1 MRTKERI
8 LKEALA
14 LFGERGFKAV
24 TVEDIAKKVG
34 IKAPSLYKHYKGKR
48 EIISALLEVLTN
60 RYKEFIATI
69 LVSPDSPPTPTEL
82 GDKLSSLLEYSLHD
96 EYIAPLRR
104 IMTIEQFSTK
114 ELGDMYSSL
123 YINMM
128 LDYHTTLF
136 SKMMEKGV
144 IKEGS
149 AREYALL
156 YDAPFFLLLSECDRH
171 PEKEEEA
178 KEALREHALF
188 FFNMVSSN
196 NAGSEK

>member
-1 MRTKERI
+1 MSTKERI

-48 EIISALLEVLTN
+48 EIISALLEVSTN

-69 LVSPDSPPTPTEL
+69 LVSPDSPSTPTEL

>member
-1 MRTKERI
+1 MDTKERI
-8 LKEALA
+8 LKEALS
-14 LFGERGFKAV
+14 LFSQKGFKAV
-24 TVEDIAKKVG
+24 TVEDIAQKVG

-48 EIISALLEVLTN
+48 EIISALLEVSTN

-104 IMTIEQFSTK
+104 IMIIEQFSTK

-136 SKMMEKGV
+136 SRMMEKGV

>member
-1 MRTKERI
+1 MSTKERI

-48 EIISALLEVLTN
+48 EIISALLEVSTN

-149 AREYALL
+149 AREYALI

>member
-1 MRTKERI
+1 MSTKERI

-48 EIISALLEVLTN
+48 EIISALLEVSTN

>member
-1 MRTKERI
+1 MSTKERI

-24 TVEDIAKKVG
+24 TVEDIANKVG

-48 EIISALLEVLTN
+48 EIISALLEVSTN

-104 IMTIEQFSTK
+104 IMTIEQFSAK